1 MAKKSISFDKH
12 KIIITDRLKLFL
24 FAIPFLIFITA
35 FSYVPLFGWIYAFVD
50 YKPWIPLFQSPFVG
64 LAKFEELFKGGSDFI
79 NAITNTFVFSFIGII
94 TTPLAAIFALLLN
107 ELRSQKFKSVV
118 QTLTTIPNF
127 ISWIV
132 LFSLSFAMFSSNG
145 FVINLLIR
153 LGLLPNQINL
163 LGNNNAVWIFQSCL
177 GIWKGLG
184 WGSILYLAAITSI
197 DSELYDAAKIDG
209 ANSFAR
215 AIHVTVPGMIPTYF
229 VLLLL
234 AISNILNNG
243 FDQYFV
249 FYNALVAQHITVLDL
264 YTYQAAFLTNDYSL
278 STAIGMFKT
287 LVSVILLFSANN
299 LSKLLRGESII

>member
-1 MAKKSISFDKH
+1 MLKKNVPAIQQRTMS
-12 KIIITDRLKLFL
+12 DRMKLFL
-24 FAIPFLIFITA
+24 FAVPFLIFITA

-50 YKPWIPLFQSPFVG
+50 YKPWVPLFQSPFVG
-64 LAKFEELFKGGSDFI
+64 LSKFVELFKGGSDFI
-79 NAITNTFVFSFIGII
+79 HAITNTFVFSFIGII
-94 TTPLAAIFALLLN
+94 CTPLAAIFALLLN
-107 ELRSQKFKSVV
+107 ELRSQKFKRVV

-145 FVINLLIR
+145 MVINLLMK
-153 LGLLPNQINL
+153 LGILSTRTNL
-163 LGNNNAVWIFQSCL
+163 LGNNDAVYILQSCL
-177 GIWKGLG
+177 GIWKSLG

-197 DSELYDAAKIDG
+197 DAELYDAAKIDG

-215 AIHVTVPGMIPTYF
+215 ALHVTVPGMISTYF

-234 AISNILNNG
+234 SISNILNNG

-249 FYNALVAQHITVLDL
+249 FYNPLVAQHITVLDL

-287 LVSVILLFSANN
+287 LVSVVLLFGANH
-299 LSKLLRGESII
+299 LSKFLRGETII

>member
-1 MAKKSISFDKH
+1 MSKKNVSTLKQRTIP
-12 KIIITDRLKLFL
+12 DRLKLFL

-50 YKPWIPLFQSPFVG
+50 YKPWIPLFNSPFVG
-64 LAKFEELFKGGSDFI
+64 LSKFVELFKSGSDFI
-79 NAITNTFVFSFIGII
+79 NAITNTFIFSFIGII
-94 TTPLAAIFALLLN
+94 CTPLAAIFALLLN
-107 ELRSQKFKSVV
+107 ELRSPKFKRLV

-145 FVINLLIR
+145 MVINLLIK
-153 LGLLPNQINL
+153 LGILSTQTNL

-177 GIWKGLG
+177 GIWKSLG
-184 WGSILYLAAITSI
+184 WGSILYLAAISSI
-197 DSELYDAAKIDG
+197 DCELYDAAKIDG

-215 AIHVTVPGMIPTYF
+215 AIHVTIPGMISTFF

-249 FYNALVAQHITVLDL
+249 FYNPLVAQHITVLDL

-287 LVSVILLFSANN
+287 LVSVTLLFGANH
-299 LSKLLRGESII
+299 LSKLLRGETII